1 MEQLKTKQIEIQFTQ
16 IICRVECAAQ
26 QYNIYKSFNTISQSL
41 LIIEMSKCSLVS

>member
-16 IICRVECAAQ
+16 IICRIDCAAQ
-26 QYNIYKSFNTISQSL
+26 QFIYKSFNTISQSL